1 MDITTGVESK
11 ITTIE
16 LNSGNDR
23 SRIKS
28 RKEKE
33 QHIQHY
39 GVAIKYM
46 STTGP
51 ILGIKEAIRKLVYWK
66 GGVLD
71 LEIFEGCI
79 EPLVSSTSSD
89 ISKQKYSMHMTPRDG
104 LCQARG
110 CNCHYD
116 IETKIHRSS
125 NKEDN
130 IVSDLFLCEY
140 HFNKNRNDI
149 RGLKTKPCLSL
160 VWQ

>member
-66 GGVLD
+66 GEVLD
-71 LEIFEGCI
+71 LE
-79 EPLVSSTSSD
+79 
-89 ISKQKYSMHMTPRDG
+89 
-104 LCQARG
+104 
-110 CNCHYD
+110 
-116 IETKIHRSS
+116 
-125 NKEDN
+125 N
-130 IVSDLFLCEY
+130 I
-140 HFNKNRNDI
+140 
-149 RGLKTKPCLSL
+149 
-160 VWQ
+160 